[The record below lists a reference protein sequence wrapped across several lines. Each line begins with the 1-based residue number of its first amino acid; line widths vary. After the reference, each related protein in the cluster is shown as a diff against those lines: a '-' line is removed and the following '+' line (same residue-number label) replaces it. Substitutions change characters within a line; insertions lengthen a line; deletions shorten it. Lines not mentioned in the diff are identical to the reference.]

1 MKFGILKDLKPK
13 TNVIKK
19 ITRFSESKTVR
30 CLKIGNILF
39 IKSQNSSK
47 KLFTTKF
54 TSNKAISK

>member
-19 ITRFSESKTVR
+19 VTRFSEPKAVR
-30 CLKIGNILF
+30 CLKIGNMLF
-39 IKSQNSSK
+39 IKSKNSSK

-54 TSNKAISK
+54 TSITKP

>member
-1 MKFGILKDLKPK
+1 MKFGILKGLKPK

-19 ITRFSESKTVR
+19 VTRFYESKTVR
-30 CLKIGNILF
+30 CLKIGNMLF

-47 KLFTTKF
+47 KLCTTKF